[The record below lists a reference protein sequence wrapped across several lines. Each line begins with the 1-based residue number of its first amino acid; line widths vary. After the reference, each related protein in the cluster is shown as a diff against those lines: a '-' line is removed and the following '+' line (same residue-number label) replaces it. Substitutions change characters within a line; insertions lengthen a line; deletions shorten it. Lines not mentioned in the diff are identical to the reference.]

1 MHEGSS
7 GLVLSRHE
15 QPQRNMRE
23 SERMSIRETTFVS
36 LEGRTVGTLSVE
48 RLTSLRPPRYA
59 IRCQQCGTRWDGEGH
74 ANLTTNPRCRNLSCG
89 RAELPPAP
97 SMGAVRVHTSA
108 VRSADS
114 DAARRYVAD
123 APRPAPTAVVLPAN
137 PDGMRSYLDA
147 LERAKQRRTH

>member
-15 QPQRNMRE
+15 QPGRNMRE
-23 SERMSIRETTFVS
+23 SERMSNRETTFVS
-36 LEGRTVGTLSVE
+36 LEGCTVGTLSVE

-74 ANLTTNPRCRNLSCG
+74 TNLTTNPRCRNLSCG

-97 SMGAVRVHTSA
+97 SMGTVRAPITS

-114 DAARRYVAD
+114 ESARRYVAD
-123 APRPAPTAVVLPAN
+123 APRPAQPAPLPAGN
-137 PDGMRSYLDA
+137 PDGTRSYLDY
-147 LERAKQRRTH
+147 LERQKRRTH